1 MKGKFFSAA
10 GWSVFAILCIAAA
23 LAAAPGPG
31 QAGASDD
38 QAYAGK
44 WVGTFGADGG
54 GTGNVAI
61 TLGKDDKGEWQG
73 SVKYSNQD
81 GEQSANFKSLQ
92 FSGGKFKAKFN
103 NSENS
108 VEITLEG
115 EFKGNEF
122 AGTYSV
128 AEKDSAQV
136 IEKGTWKTTKS

>member
-1 MKGKFFSAA
+1 MRGRSFSTA
-10 GWSVFAILCIAAA
+10 GWSVFLILCIAAA
-23 LAAAPGPG
+23 LAAAPGTG
-31 QAGASDD
+31 QAGATDD

-44 WVGTFGADGG
+44 WVGNYSAEGG
-54 GTGNVAI
+54 GTGNVAF
-61 TLGKDDKGEWQG
+61 TLSKNDKGQWQG
-73 SVKYSNQD
+73 SVKYTNQD
-81 GEQSANFKSLQ
+81 GEQGSDFKSLQ
-92 FSGGKFKAKFN
+92 ISGGKFKAKFN

-136 IEKGTWKTTKS
+136 VEKGTWKTTKS